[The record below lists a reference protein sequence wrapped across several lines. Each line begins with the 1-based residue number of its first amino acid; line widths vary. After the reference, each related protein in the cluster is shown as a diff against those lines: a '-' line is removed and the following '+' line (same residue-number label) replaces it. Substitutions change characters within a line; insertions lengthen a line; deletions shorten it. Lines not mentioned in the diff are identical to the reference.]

1 MLRQALTANSR
12 SSVCRRWLTAAKGF
26 KGSKRGLNPD
36 QLSGGGTTAASTSKP
51 TSPTPEVPPTP
62 PPPVAAA
69 KAPLDSGGGNS
80 SLLPLGVV
88 GALALGGAAY
98 YYYGTTKEPE
108 AAIATQEP
116 SATDSTAAKA
126 LKVESTPKE
135 KEESKEVKAV
145 SAETPTGNRVVSIA
159 MPPKMKNSGA
169 SSPPPPLS
177 HPDGGNRVLMVARSS
192 TPAAAAVEDTSQ
204 TQAAVQALK
213 DSSTE
218 EATAALVESH
228 QSLWSAMDASFFAD
242 LDSLS
247 NSQLKARIVQL
258 AAEMKDRTKW
268 EAVRLKE
275 FLAMKEKETADKY
288 EEYPIP
294 ALCNV
299 FVLFQIY
306 VSKALIMYLTCT
318 MLL

>member
-1 MLRQALTANSR
+1 MLRQALAANSR

-36 QLSGGGTTAASTSKP
+36 QLGGGTTAASTSKP
-51 TSPTPEVPPTP
+51 TSPTPAVPPTP

-69 KAPLDSGGGNS
+69 KPPLDGGGGNS

-108 AAIATQEP
+108 AAMVKQET
-116 SATDSTAAKA
+116 SAAKA
-126 LKVESTPKE
+126 LEVESTPTE

-145 SAETPTGNRVVSIA
+145 SAETPTGNRVLSIA

-169 SSPPPPLS
+169 SSPPAPLS

-192 TPAAAAVEDTSQ
+192 TPATAAVEDVSQ

-288 EEYPIP
+288 EEYPTG
-294 ALCNV
+294 AMQCSDLC
-299 FVLFQIY
+299 FQGFDH
-306 VSKALIMYLTCT
+306 VSYLYYASLI
-318 MLL
+318 